1 LNRPHEPIRTRLAM
15 ADEDLRQAELMDLAT
30 ASNAELVTAYETLRS
45 SLADAL
51 RIARKLLAEADEDNA
66 PSS

>member
-1 LNRPHEPIRTRLAM
+1 M